1 MPELDDNDIIIMT
14 ADLLKGLMSTGE
26 SVTINYETAVSVYG
40 LPAGFEKHLEAAA
53 EHAGME
59 IVLRGANNAS
69 VRKKPREPVRVV
81 RS

>member
-40 LPAGFEKHLEAAA
+40 LPAGFEKT
-53 EHAGME
+53 
-59 IVLRGANNAS
+59 
-69 VRKKPREPVRVV
+69 PRTR
-81 RS
+81 R